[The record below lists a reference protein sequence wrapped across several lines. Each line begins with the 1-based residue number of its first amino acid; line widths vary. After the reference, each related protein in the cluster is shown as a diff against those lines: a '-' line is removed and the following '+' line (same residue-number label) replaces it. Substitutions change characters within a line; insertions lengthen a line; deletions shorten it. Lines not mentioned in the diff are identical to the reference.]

1 MQFGKKTNTLWAI
14 DNIRNASIIRLKHQN
29 FVLEL
34 TLKVP
39 LVSGLFRRVKV
50 NDAIVLISNV

>member
-1 MQFGKKTNTLWAI
+1 MQFRKKTNTLWAI

-34 TLKVP
+34 TLKLP

-50 NDAIVLISNV
+50 NDAIVL